1 VTGTFTDSSGGVG
14 TAGQVLSSTS
24 IGTAWISDNAG
35 LNYYVTGGSFDD
47 QTGILAITGNNALV
61 GANIPLDGR
70 YLQGTGL
77 ATKIAF
83 WDNTTSLS
91 FDTNLQWI
99 DQGAGFDDYLMIDNK
114 VVAPALSTKGIKIFA
129 DSAGGQIHGGR
140 PLTVNPLYY
149 RANRHYWLTKLSSS
163 TPTSYKTT
171 MQLSHEGILS
181 LRESTGTFSIHSNVA
196 YNLSASQEM
205 QILFSARYNI
215 AGNEQYVAGIEASKL
230 NTIDGDKA
238 GQISFY
244 TSATDGTW
252 TNRLKLSDTS
262 VLISNNYLELSNYGS
277 GTVTGT
283 STYNLSVDST
293 GKVIETA
300 NVVSGV
306 TTVNSSPLFAYKGIL
321 VTPTTGAV
329 VVGLNIN
336 DLPVLP
342 ASIADEDVMVIVD
355 DPSGASAGVKNHKTT
370 VGDLKT
376 HINTNW
382 YVTGGSF
389 NTSNGDLSIT
399 GNNAAVGATIDLD
412 GRYMSSLTT
421 TGTGVST
428 FNAATGVL
436 NVPNYTFTEI
446 DTLATVTAR
455 GATTAV
461 ASTFSGGLTS
471 SGILTCNGAGA
482 NAYSYFTG
490 NGGGAIPPSSFT
502 HGMTQVWNNS
512 SGSREWE
519 TFWATGADI
528 EGDPAVPADGH
539 AANAISYMSGYNRY
553 AGASTS
559 GTPVDT
565 RMYKW
570 YGNGELEIL
579 DMSTLPG
586 GNARPTVSTPY
597 ITLPL
602 SAGTN
607 NSMLV
612 RKSTKEVEFSASLS
626 YNEALATLAILPA
639 SGTPSEIQMKSADN
653 SIWKLAIS
661 NAGALV
667 ITGPF

>member
-1 VTGTFTDSSGGVG
+1 MAIIYSYPLSTPKVKDLLIGTSVFDKDLEGSPRNNPTVSFTVQSIVDLIAPKAGLQGLQSVTSVGNTTTNAIIIANGLSVTGTFTDSTGGVG
-14 TAGQVLSSTS
+14 GAGQVLSSTS
-24 IGTAWISDNAG
+24 IGTAWIAD
-35 LNYYVTGGSFDD
+35 T
-47 QTGILAITGNNALV
+47 TGNNYFV
-61 GANIPLDGR
+61 TGA
-70 YLQGTGL
+70 
-77 ATKIAF
+77 AF
-83 WDNTTSLS
+83 NTT
-91 FDTNLQWI
+91 
-99 DQGAGFDDYLMIDNK
+99 
-114 VVAPALSTKGIKIFA
+114 
-129 DSAGGQIHGGR
+129 
-140 PLTVNPLYY
+140 
-149 RANRHYWLTKLSSS
+149 
-163 TPTSYKTT
+163 
-171 MQLSHEGILS
+171 
-181 LRESTGTFSIHSNVA
+181 TGV
-196 YNLSASQEM
+196 
-205 QILFSARYNI
+205 
-215 AGNEQYVAGIEASKL
+215 
-230 NTIDGDKA
+230 
-238 GQISFY
+238 
-244 TSATDGTW
+244 
-252 TNRLKLSDTS
+252 
-262 VLISNNYLELSNYGS
+262 
-277 GTVTGT
+277 
-283 STYNLSVDST
+283 
-293 GKVIETA
+293 
-300 NVVSGV
+300 
-306 TTVNSSPLFAYKGIL
+306 
-321 VTPTTGAV
+321 
-329 VVGLNIN
+329 
-336 DLPVLP
+336 
-342 ASIADEDVMVIVD
+342 
-355 DPSGASAGVKNHKTT
+355 
-370 VGDLKT
+370 
-376 HINTNW
+376 
-382 YVTGGSF
+382 
-389 NTSNGDLSIT
+389 LSIT
-399 GNNAAVGATIDLD
+399 GNDAAVGATIDLD
-412 GRYMSSLTT
+412 GRYLTSAVTSVAATHAGNAFSVAGTPITSSGTLAITMNGITAQYVNGAGNLATLLDIPGLITSLTT
-421 TGTGVST
+421 IGTSGVST
-428 FNAATGVL
+428 LVGRVLNIPNYANTQNTLTTVGTSGVATLIAGVL
-436 NVPNYTFTEI
+436 NIPDYSNSSDVTSFTNANGTYISAATVNTAAIGAVTTGIIDLSAVNGPATAITPFLTKTNYWATPFYTSITTTDGTYIDLTPNSAISGAVTVTADLNAIDGTATTGTKFLSKDNTWDVPIFPPEA

-639 SGTPSEIQMKSADN
+639 SGTPSEIQMKSANGD
-653 SIWKLAIS
+653 IWKLQILDT
-661 NAGALV
+661 GALS

>member
-1 VTGTFTDSSGGVG
+1 MAIIYSYPLTTPKVKDLLIGTSVFDEDDENSPRNNPTVSFTIKSLLDMIGTGGFQTLQQVTNLGASTTNAITIANGLSVTGTFTDSTGGVG

-24 IGTAWISDNAG
+24 IGTAWINDNAG
-35 LNYYVTGGSFDD
+35 LNYYVTGAAFDTT
-47 QTGILAITGNNALV
+47 TGILAITGNNALV
-61 GANIPLDGR
+61 GASIDLDGR
-70 YLQGTGL
+70 YMSSL
-77 ATKIAF
+77 
-83 WDNTTSLS
+83 TT
-91 FDTNLQWI
+91 
-99 DQGAGFDDYLMIDNK
+99 
-114 VVAPALSTKGIKIFA
+114 
-129 DSAGGQIHGGR
+129 
-140 PLTVNPLYY
+140 
-149 RANRHYWLTKLSSS
+149 
-163 TPTSYKTT
+163 
-171 MQLSHEGILS
+171 
-181 LRESTGTFSIHSNVA
+181 TGTTG
-196 YNLSASQEM
+196 AST
-205 QILFSARYNI
+205 FNA
-215 AGNEQYVAGIEASKL
+215 
-230 NTIDGDKA
+230 
-238 GQISFY
+238 
-244 TSATDGTW
+244 
-252 TNRLKLSDTS
+252 
-262 VLISNNYLELSNYGS
+262 
-277 GTVTGT
+277 VTGVLNIPN
-283 STYNLSVDST
+283 YV
-293 GKVIETA
+293 G
-300 NVVSGV
+300 GV
-306 TTVNSSPLFAYKGIL
+306 TSVNSSLLFAYKGIL
-321 VTPTTGAV
+321 VTPTSGAV

-336 DLPVLP
+336 DLPSLP
-342 ASIADEDVMVIVD
+342 AAIADEDVMVIVD
-355 DPSGASAGVKNHKTT
+355 DPSGTGAGVKNHKTT

-376 HINTNW
+376 HINTNTT
-382 YVTGGSF
+382 YDYLAVGSIPSGTVNSPPMGSGYSSAINVATTGGS
-389 NTSNGDLSIT
+389 
-399 GNNAAVGATIDLD
+399 
-412 GRYMSSLTT
+412 
-421 TGTGVST
+421 GTGMTVDTTVDGAGGVQTVTINNPGTGYAIGDNNIVISGGDGGLASQAIISLSGTVGETNPNLRLVDSAFAFDDVKLTGSGGTTITRTSDTGITISST
-428 FNAATGVL
+428 EA
-436 NVPNYTFTEI
+436 
-446 DTLATVTAR
+446 DTLQTVTAR

>member
-1 VTGTFTDSSGGVG
+1 MTVDTTVDGAGGVQTVTINNPGTGYAIGDNNIVISGG
-14 TAGQVLSSTS
+14 
-24 IGTAWISDNAG
+24 
-35 LNYYVTGGSFDD
+35 
-47 QTGILAITGNNALV
+47 
-61 GANIPLDGR
+61 DG
-70 YLQGTGL
+70 GL
-77 ATKIAF
+77 ASQAII
-83 WDNTTSLS
+83 SL
-91 FDTNLQWI
+91 
-99 DQGAGFDDYLMIDNK
+99 
-114 VVAPALSTKGIKIFA
+114 
-129 DSAGGQIHGGR
+129 
-140 PLTVNPLYY
+140 
-149 RANRHYWLTKLSSS
+149 
-163 TPTSYKTT
+163 
-171 MQLSHEGILS
+171 
-181 LRESTGTFSIHSNVA
+181 
-196 YNLSASQEM
+196 
-205 QILFSARYNI
+205 
-215 AGNEQYVAGIEASKL
+215 
-230 NTIDGDKA
+230 
-238 GQISFY
+238 
-244 TSATDGTW
+244 
-252 TNRLKLSDTS
+252 
-262 VLISNNYLELSNYGS
+262 S
-277 GTVTGT
+277 GTVGETNP
-283 STYNLSVDST
+283 NLRLVDSAFAFDDVKLT
-293 GKVIETA
+293 G
-300 NVVSGV
+300 SGG
-306 TTVNSSPLFAYKGIL
+306 TTITRTSDTGITISS
-321 VTPTTGAV
+321 
-329 VVGLNIN
+329 
-336 DLPVLP
+336 
-342 ASIADEDVMVIVD
+342 
-355 DPSGASAGVKNHKTT
+355 
-370 VGDLKT
+370 
-376 HINTNW
+376 
-382 YVTGGSF
+382 
-389 NTSNGDLSIT
+389 
-399 GNNAAVGATIDLD
+399 
-412 GRYMSSLTT
+412 
-421 TGTGVST
+421 
-428 FNAATGVL
+428 
-436 NVPNYTFTEI
+436 TEA
-446 DTLATVTAR
+446 DTLQTVTAR